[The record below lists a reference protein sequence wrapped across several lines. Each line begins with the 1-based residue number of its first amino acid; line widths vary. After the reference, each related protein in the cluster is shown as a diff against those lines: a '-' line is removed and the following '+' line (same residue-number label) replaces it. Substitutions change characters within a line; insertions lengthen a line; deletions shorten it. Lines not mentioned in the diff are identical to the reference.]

1 MIFWFNFSK
10 KQRKVLHWLFLVL
23 GIISFLLTIMV
34 PPCVTQVGWNKQ
46 VYNETEQGKI
56 IMMVMFPFLIG
67 IINFLLADIF
77 RVYTKEDAI
86 RQLDVMSDYG
96 VIKSEFRNVA
106 YKHVNDV
113 NIENLREDIK
123 RKKDRDQA
131 ELEAQI
137 IYESAYNEEFNKQ
150 HENQENQEQR

>member
-1 MIFWFNFSK
+1 MIFWLNFSK
-10 KQRKVLHWLFLVL
+10 RQRKLLHWLFFVL
-23 GIISFLLTIMV
+23 GVASFLLVIMV
-34 PPCVTQVGWNKQ
+34 APCVTQVGWNKQ
-46 VYNETEQGKI
+46 VYNESEQLKI

-86 RQLDVMSDYG
+86 RQLDIMSDYG

-123 RKKDRDQA
+123 RKKDREQA
-131 ELEAQI
+131 ALEAQT
-137 IYESAYNEEFNKQ
+137 IYQRAYNEEINQPKED
-150 HENQENQEQR
+150 ENQN

>member
-1 MIFWFNFSK
+1 MIFWLNFSK
-10 KQRKVLHWLFLVL
+10 KQRRILHWLFLVL
-23 GIISFLLTIMV
+23 GIISFLLVIMV
-34 PPCVTQVGWNKQ
+34 APCVTQVGWNKQ
-46 VYNETEQGKI
+46 VYNESEQLKI

-67 IINFLLADIF
+67 IINFLLADVF

-86 RQLDVMSDYG
+86 RQLDIMSDYG

-123 RKKDRDQA
+123 RKKDREKA
-131 ELEAQI
+131 ALEAQT
-137 IYESAYNEEFNKQ
+137 IYQRAYNEEFNKQ
-150 HENQENQEQR
+150 NENQETEEQR

>member
-10 KQRKVLHWLFLVL
+10 KQRKILHWLFFVL

-34 PPCVTQVGWNKQ
+34 APCVTQVGWNKQ
-46 VYNETEQGKI
+46 VYNEPEQGKI

-67 IINFLLADIF
+67 VINFLLADIF

-131 ELEAQI
+131 ELEAQT
-137 IYESAYNEEFNKQ
+137 IYQRAYDESINKQ
-150 HENQENQEQR
+150 NENQENQEQR